1 MHFNSA
7 SASGIEEEVSA
18 KGPGGIGS
26 YLARQEF
33 GSTEEGQQQV
43 NTAAQDSGY
52 VSHGSGGAYPKLQ
65 LPSQAPMESFTM
77 SVDRGFLGRAPGD
90 KDPAMFKSMDD
101 LSTQKA

>member
-1 MHFNSA
+1 MHFNGTA
-7 SASGIEEEVSA
+7 AAAGAATGIDEEQVSA

-33 GSTEEGQQQV
+33 GSTEGQQQV

-65 LPSQAPMESFTM
+65 LPVSLQLHPPF
-77 SVDRGFLGRAPGD
+77 FQIL
-90 KDPAMFKSMDD
+90 KKKNWKF
-101 LSTQKA
+101 